1 MQEVPIS
8 NVWFLCFPMDDYD
21 ESDPRVTIIK
31 AFCIFF
37 TQAGASLLDS
47 VAFVDSFHGQAIHYQ
62 EHSSVLIKFED
73 LIRLCPVTDLRTALF
88 EHPEDTISCMT
99 AAVMI
104 VTAVN
109 GVVNSPLRVRILDF
123 DPVTPFKDIKANLV
137 GRLVAIQGTIIRVG
151 GIRSMVMKMNF
162 ECEVCSAVM
171 QVVWCCGWLLIRPL
185 WMEST
190 KFQRAVETV
199 VAGVVPSVLRDK
211 RQLLRIGKSSSSVL
225 VVDQTQTSRS
235 R

>member
-1 MQEVPIS
+1 M
-8 NVWFLCFPMDDYD
+8 
-21 ESDPRVTIIK
+21 IK
-31 AFCIFF
+31 
-37 TQAGASLLDS
+37 
-47 VAFVDSFHGQAIHYQ
+47 Y
-62 EHSSVLIKFED
+62 ED

-109 GVVNSPLRVRILDF
+109 GVVNSHLRVRILDF
-123 DPVTPFKDIKANLV
+123 DPLTPFKDIKANLV

-171 QVVWCCGWLLIRPL
+171 QVVWCCVRLLIRHL
-185 WMEST
+185 WTGST
-190 KFQRAVETV
+190 KFQHVVETV
-199 VAGVVPSVLRDK
+199 VAEVAPSVLRDK
-211 RQLLRIGKSSSSVL
+211 QRLRRTGKLSSSTSVK
-225 VVDQTQTSRS
+225 DQL
-235 R
+235 